1 MQSDGGLFN
10 ESSLS
15 VTGTEEIPLA
25 VDLSLFLLQLSS
37 HGQRVSLGVI
47 LE

>member
-1 MQSDGGLFN
+1 MQSDGGLLN

-15 VTGTEEIPLA
+15 VTGTEEVPLA
-25 VDLSLFLLQLSS
+25 VDLSLFLMQLSF